1 MTQAEEFTPRAKHL
15 EWCKQRARG
24 YLAEGDGMNAVTS
37 MLSDLQ
43 KHPETRLQ
51 GGVLTLLGMK
61 AGMSGDIDECR
72 RFIEG
77 FN

>member
-1 MTQAEEFTPRAKHL
+1 MSSRAEHL
-15 EWCKQRARG
+15 EHCKRLARE
-24 YLAEGDGMNAVTS
+24 YLAEGDGMNAVTA

-43 KHPETRLQ
+43 KHPETRLDD
-51 GGVLTLLGMK
+51 GGMLTLLGMR
-61 AGMSGDIDECR
+61 AILSGDIEQCR

>member
-1 MTQAEEFTPRAKHL
+1 MTQAEEITPRAKHL
-15 EWCKQRARG
+15 EWCKQRARA

-43 KHPETRLQ
+43 KHSETRLQ

-61 AGMSGDIDECR
+61 ASMSGDIDECR